1 MVIKCS
7 FLVPRESTG
16 DGTTPLADLRP
27 LPEYIIRKGPYVN
40 NKEGQAHQ
48 QIITIYDFDVSRYM
62 EAWEFI
68 SKELDP
74 FRRMPKFTLS
84 VRTLKRSR
92 GVKGYQIRPDQGRDK
107 PVSQPL
113 PPLNDVNRQG

>member
-16 DGTTPLADLRP
+16 DCTTPLADLRP
-27 LPEYIIRKGPYVN
+27 LPEYIMRKGPYVN
-40 NKEGQAHQ
+40 NKGGGAHQ
-48 QIITIYDFDVSRYM
+48 IIVIYDFDVSRYT
-62 EAWEFI
+62 EVWEFI

-107 PVSQPL
+107 PVSQIL
-113 PPLNDVNRQG
+113 PSLNDVNRQG